1 MNLDV
6 TFSSAPWEDELEKY
20 APGEKMDAL
29 ALLTLTEED
38 SLEEAFEVMEEKGI
52 GLDISRLE
60 KIPVSD
66 ETALRLRREKELAEN
81 NALMTALSE
90 TDPLRVYLEELASI
104 PVAGDL
110 QVLAQRYVAGDES
123 MVSRLT
129 DGMLSAV
136 VERAC
141 ALAGKGVLLLDLIQE
156 GSLGL
161 WKGILC
167 YTGGDFETHCH
178 WWIDFY
184 IARELTRCAREG
196 GIGGKMRQGMEDYVD
211 ADQKLLMELGRN
223 PTAEEIGEAL
233 HISTQEVMALE
244 AMLQAARG
252 KSKVEEER
260 EEKEEDPEDQLA
272 VEDTAYFQS
281 RQRIAELLAELTETE
296 AELLRLRF
304 GLEGG
309 KPLSPEETGRKL
321 KMTPEEVLRAEAE
334 ALGKLRSER

>member
-1 MNLDV
+1 MNLDI

-29 ALLTLTEED
+29 ALLALTEED
-38 SLEEAFEVMEEKGI
+38 SLEEAFEAMEEKGV

-123 MVSRLT
+123 VVSCLT

-223 PTAEEIGEAL
+223 PTAEEIGEVL
-233 HISTQEVMALE
+233 HVSTQEVMAFE

-281 RQRIAELLAELTETE
+281 RQRIAELLAELTEVE

>member
-1 MNLDV
+1 MNLDIS
-6 TFSSAPWEDELEKY
+6 FQSAPWEDALEKM
-20 APGEKMDAL
+20 ASGEKMDAI
-29 ALLTLTEED
+29 LLLDLTEED
-38 SLEEAFEVMEEKGI
+38 SLEEAFEMMEEKGI
-52 GLDISRLE
+52 GLDISGLD

-66 ETALRLRREKELAEN
+66 ETALRLRREKELVESN
-81 NALMTALSE
+81 TLMTALSD
-90 TDPLRVYLEELASI
+90 TDPLRVYLEELAAI

-110 QVLAQRYVAGDES
+110 QMLAQQYAAGDER
-123 MVSRLT
+123 VVPRLT
-129 DGMLSAV
+129 DGMLSVV

-141 ALAGKGVLLLDLIQE
+141 ALAGRGVLLLDLIQE

-167 YTGGDFETHCH
+167 YTGGGFETHCH
-178 WWIDFY
+178 KWIDFY
-184 IARELTRCAREG
+184 MARELARCAREG

-223 PTAEEIGEAL
+223 PTAEEIGEVL
-233 HISTQEVMALE
+233 HVSTQEVMAFE

-252 KSKVEEER
+252 KSRVEEER

-281 RQRIAELLAELTETE
+281 RQRIAELLSELTEVE

-309 KPLSPEETGRKL
+309 KPLSTEETGRKL
-321 KMTPEEVLRAEAE
+321 KMTPEEVLRAEAA
-334 ALGKLRSER
+334 ALSKLRNG

>member
-1 MNLDV
+1 
-6 TFSSAPWEDELEKY
+6 
-20 APGEKMDAL
+20 
-29 ALLTLTEED
+29 
-38 SLEEAFEVMEEKGI
+38 
-52 GLDISRLE
+52 
-60 KIPVSD
+60 
-66 ETALRLRREKELAEN
+66 
-81 NALMTALSE
+81 MTALSE
-90 TDPLRVYLEELASI
+90 TDPLWVYLEELASI
-104 PVAGDL
+104 AVAGDL
-110 QVLAQRYVAGDES
+110 QVLAQQYLAGDES
-123 MVSRLT
+123 VVARLT

-136 VERAC
+136 VERAS
-141 ALAGKGVLLLDLIQE
+141 AFAGKGVLLLDLIQE

-167 YTGGDFETHCH
+167 YTGGDFEAHCH

-223 PTAEEIGEAL
+223 PTAEEIGEVL
-233 HISTQEVMALE
+233 HISVQEVMALE

-309 KPLSPEETGRKL
+309 KPLSAEETGRKL

-334 ALGKLRSER
+334 ALGKLRNDK

>member
-6 TFSSAPWEDELEKY
+6 TFSSAPWEDELDKLS
-20 APGEKMDAL
+20 AGEKIDAL
-29 ALLTLTEED
+29 LLLSLTEED
-38 SLEEAFEVMEEKGI
+38 SLEEAFERMEEKGI
-52 GLDISRLE
+52 GLDILGID

-66 ETALRLRREKELAEN
+66 ETAVRLRREKELVEKG
-81 NALMTALSE
+81 ALLTALSD
-90 TDPLRVYLEELASI
+90 TDPLRVYLEELALI

-110 QVLAQRYVAGDES
+110 QILAERYAAGDES
-123 MVSRLT
+123 LVSRLT
-129 DGMLSAV
+129 DGMLSGV
-136 VERAC
+136 VERAS

-161 WKGILC
+161 WKGILS
-167 YTGGDFETHCH
+167 YTGGDFESHCYK
-178 WWIDFY
+178 WIDFY
-184 IARELTRCAREG
+184 MARELTRCAREG

-233 HISTQEVMALE
+233 HISVEEVTAFE
-244 AMLQAARG
+244 SMLQAARG

-309 KPLSPEETGRKL
+309 KPLSPEEAGRKL
-321 KMTPEEVLRAEAE
+321 KMTPEEVLRAEAA
-334 ALGKLRSER
+334 ALSKLRNNG